1 MNSEERI
8 AQAELIMEIHK
19 GSMVPVDATQLA
31 MTHALI
37 AIAKSL
43 ASLADRP

>member
-8 AQAELIMEIHK
+8 EQAELIMEIQK
-19 GSMVPVDATQLA
+19 GSMTPVEPAQLA
-31 MTHALI
+31 MAHALI
-37 AIAKSL
+37 SIAKSL